1 MPRKPVPAE
10 VGHLP
15 SLGDA
20 DFSSDNVLPQLPS
33 EKEVTMFDISKL
45 AVSATS
51 TIDLEDPNGEPLAND
66 KGEAL
71 SVTVYGPGSKQYQK
85 ASGTRNRAILEYV
98 RKGGKKMK
106 DDEQRELDADFLAS
120 CTVSFNNFAYKDL
133 TGYEMFKQAYL
144 DSSIGFIA
152 EQVQKAI
159 GDWSNFTQGSSK
171 T

>member
-120 CTVSFNNFAYKDL
+120 CTVSFNNFSYKDL

>member
-1 MPRKPVPAE
+1 MGRSKQVPT
-10 VGHLP
+10 VSSHLP
-15 SLGDA
+15 SLEDA
-20 DFSSDNVLPQLPS
+20 VGSSENQTSDI
-33 EKEVTMFDISKL
+33 KEDSTMFDISKL

-51 TIDLEDPNGEPLAND
+51 IIDLEDPNGEPLTND
-66 KGEAL
+66 KGDVL

-85 ASGTRNRAILEYV
+85 ASGVRNRAILEYV

-133 TGYEMFKQAYL
+133 TGYEMFKHAYL

-159 GDWSNFTQGSSK
+159 GDWANFTQGSNK